1 MYGAVPPVAANAA
14 LYAEAVV
21 PLGKVLVVMVK
32 EVALNV
38 IVALAV
44 FVASA
49 APVAVTVT
57 ELEVLI
63 VAGAV
68 YRPLVEIVPTAG
80 FSDQVTAVFVVPET
94 VAVNC

>member
-1 MYGAVPPVAANAA
+1 
-14 LYAEAVV
+14 
-21 PLGKVLVVMVK
+21 MVR

-49 APVAVTVT
+49 ALIAVTIT
-57 ELEVLI
+57 ELELEI

-68 YRPLVEIVPTAG
+68 YKPLVEIVPTAG
-80 FSDQVTAVFVVPET
+80 FSDHVTAVFVAPET
-94 VAVNC
+94 VAANC